1 MPNVLWSNTIRGA
14 RFIEGTMPRI
24 ADSLTRIAAAL
35 EAAAESREEE
45 IRIKALRE
53 ALDLIEEHFVIG
65 NPCAAVLEAHIDM
78 LLLEK
83 K

>member
-1 MPNVLWSNTIRGA
+1 
-14 RFIEGTMPRI
+14 MPRI

-53 ALDLIEEHFVIG
+53 ALDLIEG